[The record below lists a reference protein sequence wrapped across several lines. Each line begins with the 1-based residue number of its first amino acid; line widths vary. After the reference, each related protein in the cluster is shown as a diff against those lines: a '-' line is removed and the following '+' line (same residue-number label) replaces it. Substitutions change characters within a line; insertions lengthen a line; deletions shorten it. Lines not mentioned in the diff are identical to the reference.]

1 MVMKI
6 MPMKM
11 MLLLIV
17 VAEMIIIPAPT
28 PPNVRPNV
36 NVCYRCIYP
45 GVFLTVRF
53 PRKELSPKLQTNRKP
68 RKQNAT
74 RIERMVKYVSETGN
88 RTQKRLCPR
97 KYSSLIKSKL
107 LQSSSCLLD
116 PVQVYHFSYSTFRT
130 PYSCSGI
137 RCIPPGKCSPFRC
150 NFSFS
155 ISFPI
160 ITYSCGST
168 NPLGWCSKKFI
179 TISRARRASSC
190 EGDPG
195 ALLSELIGEDC
206 CRC

>member
-1 MVMKI
+1 MKM

-74 RIERMVKYVSETGN
+74 RIERMVKYVSETEN
-88 RTQKRLCPR
+88 RTQKHLCPR
-97 KYSSLIKSKL
+97 EYSSLIKSKL
-107 LQSSSCLLD
+107 LQSQLL
-116 PVQVYHFSYSTFRT
+116 P
-130 PYSCSGI
+130 
-137 RCIPPGKCSPFRC
+137 
-150 NFSFS
+150 
-155 ISFPI
+155 
-160 ITYSCGST
+160 
-168 NPLGWCSKKFI
+168 
-179 TISRARRASSC
+179 A
-190 EGDPG
+190 
-195 ALLSELIGEDC
+195 
-206 CRC
+206 